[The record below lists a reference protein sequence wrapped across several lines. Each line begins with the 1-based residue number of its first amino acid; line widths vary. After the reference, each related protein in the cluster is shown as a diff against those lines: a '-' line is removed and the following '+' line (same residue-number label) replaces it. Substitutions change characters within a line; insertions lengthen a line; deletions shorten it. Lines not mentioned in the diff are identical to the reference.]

1 MNDDVVGRHTGR
13 AMFRSCQELAKLYPN
28 MSEAK
33 VVDRVLRWMLRS
45 LAANCIR
52 SFGEEKAREM
62 FTHSMEFVVAALE
75 DKDTTIQHVNFKSP
89 PK

>member
-1 MNDDVVGRHTGR
+1 MNDDYVGRNTGR
-13 AMFRSCQELAKLYPN
+13 AMYRSCQEMVKLYPN
-28 MSEAK
+28 MTEAK

-52 SFGEEKAREM
+52 SFGEEKTREM
-62 FTHSMEFVVAALE
+62 FTHSLEFVVAALE
-75 DKDTTIQHVNFKSP
+75 DSETKIDHVNFRSP